1 MGCCLHKMS
10 DKYENLDIDYE
21 ECYDILQARYNHNYG
36 FISDK
41 YQQELYEISLVTG
54 K

>member
-1 MGCCLHKMS
+1 MGCCL
-10 DKYENLDIDYE
+10 DKYEDIDLDIDYK
-21 ECYDILQARYNHNYG
+21 ECYDIRQARYNHNYG